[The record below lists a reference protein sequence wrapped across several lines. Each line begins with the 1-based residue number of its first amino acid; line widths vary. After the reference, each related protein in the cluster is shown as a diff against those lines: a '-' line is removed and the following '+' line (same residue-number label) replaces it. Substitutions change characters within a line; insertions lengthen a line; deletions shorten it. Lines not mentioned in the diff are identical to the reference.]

1 MIVPCQLL
9 LKELVKRLSELVI
22 PSFIKH
28 FTISYDVSGKPSEIH
43 FITNFLDYNFVTAK
57 LTGMFF
63 FCINCNLAKIV
74 LEGLFPAMGAKG
86 SYNDSALLT
95 CSSKNNTVCW

>member
-1 MIVPCQLL
+1 M
-9 LKELVKRLSELVI
+9 
-22 PSFIKH
+22 
-28 FTISYDVSGKPSEIH
+28 
-43 FITNFLDYNFVTAK
+43 TAK